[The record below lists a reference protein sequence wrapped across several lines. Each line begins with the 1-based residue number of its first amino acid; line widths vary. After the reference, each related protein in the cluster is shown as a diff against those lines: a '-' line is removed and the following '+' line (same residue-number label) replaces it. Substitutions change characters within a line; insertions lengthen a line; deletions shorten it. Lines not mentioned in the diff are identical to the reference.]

1 MRIYGPQ
8 YALMGALTQNPK
20 QGDNVNWN
28 VRPFIEY
35 LNAVDRELERRYG
48 VTSDDTGMEMI
59 ASAQESLET
68 PTECAEEIGR
78 KYELEEIT

>member
-1 MRIYGPQ
+1 
-8 YALMGALTQNPK
+8 MGALTQKTINQK
-20 QGDNVNWN
+20 GDNVNWN

-59 ASAQESLET
+59 ASAQEALET
-68 PTECAEEIGR
+68 PERCAEEIGR
-78 KYELEEIT
+78 KYELEEIEPIAKGKA